1 MTLGGILLV
10 NLLPKISDSASH
22 FVPGCKETPDVDV
35 HGSKDFDYI
44 KWFIGLEIVEILSYK
59 IEKKVKNC

>member
-10 NLLPKISDSASH
+10 NR
-22 FVPGCKETPDVDV
+22 FPGCKETPDVDV

>member
-1 MTLGGILLV
+1 MTLGGILL
-10 NLLPKISDSASH
+10 
-22 FVPGCKETPDVDV
+22 GRCRCEETPDVDV

-44 KWFIGLEIVEILSYK
+44 KWLVGFEITEILSYK

>member
-1 MTLGGILLV
+1 MTLEGILL
-10 NLLPKISDSASH
+10 
-22 FVPGCKETPDVDV
+22 GRCRCKETRNVDV